1 MQNGS
6 YMSGEIRVENVVAS
20 ARIAEQL
27 DLMKLNVVLS
37 DSEYNPDKF
46 PGLVVHLDKP
56 SVAALMFKSGKM
68 VVTGAKD
75 VADAQQAVNRVCT
88 TLLDGGQDV
97 YDDVSLDV
105 QNIVASARVA
115 EHLNLINVAQAL
127 GLETIEYEPEQFPG
141 LVYRMADVGVV
152 LLLFGSGKVVC
163 TGARSMEQL
172 HTAIQTL
179 TRELQKW
186 QLI

>member
-1 MQNGS
+1 
-6 YMSGEIRVENVVAS
+6 MSEEIRVENVVAS

-37 DSEYNPDKF
+37 DSEYNPEKF
-46 PGLVVHLDKP
+46 PGLVVHLDEP
-56 SVAALMFKSGKM
+56 PVAALMFKSGKM
-68 VVTGAKD
+68 VVTGAKHIT
-75 VADAQQAVNRVCT
+75 DAQRAVDGICS
-88 TLLDGGQDV
+88 TLRKDGQDV
-97 YDDVSLDV
+97 YDDVTLNV

-115 EHLNLINVAQAL
+115 DHLNLVNVAQAL

-172 HTAIQTL
+172 DTAIETL
-179 TRELQKW
+179 YDELQKW